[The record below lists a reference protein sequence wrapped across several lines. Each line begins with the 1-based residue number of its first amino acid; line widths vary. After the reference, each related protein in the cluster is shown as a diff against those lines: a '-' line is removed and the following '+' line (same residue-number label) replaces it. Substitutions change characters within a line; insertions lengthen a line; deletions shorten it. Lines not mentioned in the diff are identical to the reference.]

1 MAGRAV
7 WLQFVG
13 SMRRSSIRRAGEL
26 APALLPERA
35 GARPTAAG
43 RPGAMTTLPRAD
55 AVRLGLVGFCFALS
69 GAAALVYQVAWQR
82 ILAFH
87 SGVGI
92 ESVAMITA
100 AFMAGLGLGSQAGAR
115 LSSRLSPRRALLGFA
130 GLEGGV
136 ALFGTFSVWLYYD
149 LLYIKGAPLYAS
161 SARAGALHFLALV
174 IPTAMMGMTLP
185 LLVRAT
191 VLRTEGAART
201 IGWLYGINALGASAG
216 AVLAPWILMRHVGIQ
231 GAVFAAAGFNFAAA
245 VGALLL
251 AARPRLPEVEAPVAA
266 VERAHDADAPAGR
279 PFALWAGLYL
289 VSGFIALALEIVWF
303 RLIEVGVKST
313 AFTFGTVLAIYL
325 LGLGLGSILGGAW
338 SPRLRHPLKAF
349 LACQCLVLIASALA
363 VTALAELPV
372 TTPLYND
379 LVRYWWRSRPFVL
392 GEAWDGPLFLR
403 LYVLLPGLLFA
414 LPTILMGLSFT
425 ILQRAVQDD
434 PRTSGRKVGLL
445 QTANIV
451 GNVAG
456 SLFVGLLS
464 LTVWGTTGT
473 VRFLVALGLLFA
485 AVGVRTYGV
494 RSVFAVLGAAL
505 AALTVLVPAPRTLWS
520 RLHGLE
526 EQGLFAEDATG
537 VASVRPWY
545 GGRWELW
552 INGKR
557 HSWFPFGGIHTA
569 LGAVPSLVHP
579 APKEI
584 AIVGLGSG
592 DTAWGA
598 GLRDETES
606 ITVFEI
612 IAPLPR
618 LLVDLDQRT
627 AFRKLHRLL
636 KDERLHVALTDGRN
650 ALSRE
655 ERRYDVI
662 EMDALHVESAYSGN
676 LYSLEFYQLGAR
688 RLKPGGIMASWR
700 ATPRV
705 QATFCRAFPHV
716 LSFDEGRILIGSND
730 PLPIDPETWK
740 ARLLS
745 RRPRRYLGPNVTG
758 DVYNALAT
766 WTPIDSTPVAELESN
781 RDLFPRDEYK
791 SPSTHRPGR
800 RADRLR

>member
-1 MAGRAV
+1 V
-7 WLQFVG
+7 
-13 SMRRSSIRRAGEL
+13 
-26 APALLPERA
+26 
-35 GARPTAAG
+35 
-43 RPGAMTTLPRAD
+43 
-55 AVRLGLVGFCFALS
+55 VGFCFALS
-69 GAAALVYQVAWQR
+69 GVAALVYQVTWQR

-87 SGVGI
+87 TGVGI

-115 LSSRLSPRRALLGFA
+115 LSTRLSPRRALLGFA
-130 GLEGGV
+130 FLEGGV

-149 LLYIKGAPLYAS
+149 LLYVKGAPLYAS

-174 IPTAMMGMTLP
+174 IPTTLMGMTLP
-185 LLVRAT
+185 LLVRAM
-191 VLRTEGAART
+191 VLRMEGAART
-201 IGWLYGINALGASAG
+201 IGWLYGINALGAGLG
-216 AVLAPWILMRHVGIQ
+216 AVLAPWILMRHVGIH
-231 GAVFAAAGFNFAAA
+231 GAVLAAAGLNLAAA
-245 VGALLL
+245 AGALLL
-251 AARPRLPEVEAPVAA
+251 AARPRPQEDAEAPVAGPA
-266 VERAHDADAPAGR
+266 GPAAPASEHAADPEAPAGR
-279 PFALWAGLYL
+279 PFALWIGLYL
-289 VSGFIALALEIVWF
+289 VSGFCALALEIVWF
-303 RLIEVGVKST
+303 RVIEVGVKST

-325 LGLGLGSILGGAW
+325 LGLGLGSLLGGAW
-338 SPRLRHPLKAF
+338 SPRLRRPLKAF

-363 VTALAELPV
+363 LIAVAELPI

-379 LVRYWWRSRPFVL
+379 FVRYWWRNRPFVL
-392 GEAWDGPLFLR
+392 GGGWDGPLFLR
-403 LYVLLPGLLFA
+403 LYVLFPAFLFA

-445 QTANIV
+445 QTANII

-485 AVGVRTYGV
+485 AVGVRTYGA
-494 RSVFAVLGAAL
+494 RGAFGVLGAAL
-505 AALTVLVPAPRTLWS
+505 VALTALVPDQRALWS

-526 EQGLFAEDATG
+526 EEGVFAEDATG

-545 GGRWELW
+545 GARWELW

-557 HSWFPFGGIHTA
+557 HSWFPFGGLHTA
-569 LGAVPSLVHP
+569 LGAIPSIVHA
-579 APKEI
+579 APRDI

-598 GLRDETES
+598 GLRPETES

-612 IAPLPR
+612 VAPLPR
-618 LLVDLDQRT
+618 LLLDLEQRT
-627 AFRKLHRLL
+627 SFRKLTRFL
-636 KDERLHVALTDGRN
+636 KDDRVKVLLMDGRN

-676 LYSLEFYQLGAR
+676 LYSLEFYQLAAR
-688 RLKPGGIMASWR
+688 RLKPGGLMASWR

-716 LSFDEGRILIGSND
+716 LSFDEGRVLVGSND
-730 PLPIDPETWK
+730 PLAVDAEAWK
-740 ARLLS
+740 ERLLS

-758 DVYNALAT
+758 DVYSALVT
-766 WTPIDSTPVAELESN
+766 WKPIDSTPVADLESN

-791 SPSTHRPGR
+791 TPSTHRPGR
-800 RADRLR
+800 LADRLH